1 MITTKS
7 EPSEHAMGPW
17 SPRYVTDGPEK
28 AGVWM
33 HDGKLHD
40 VDGPFVKN
48 APKFFDD
55 PEWSLVREDGSVRY
69 TNTRE
74 AFEAAARPD
83 VDPRY
88 QNHVVEGDPSWYTDR
103 FITTYI
109 IPVQP
114 RFARQTIPTPHAP
127 VGVAF
132 NGVKFDPPAPVEAI
146 LGAHTL
152 APLDD
157 GGGHLN
163 PFAGYHYH
171 AATGHSKEV
180 AQADGHAP
188 MIGYAMDGFAI
199 FAQLDEQG
207 RAAEGLDEHGGHT
220 DEVRGYHY
228 HVGAPGSNRIL
239 RTLRGVPGTIE
250 MPNAPAAPGPGGPPD
265 GRLQQQTHQH
275 SHQHAHPHDSPAR
288 REH

>member
-250 MPNAPAAPGPGGPPD
+250 MPNAPAAPGP
-265 GRLQQQTHQH
+265 QQQTHQH